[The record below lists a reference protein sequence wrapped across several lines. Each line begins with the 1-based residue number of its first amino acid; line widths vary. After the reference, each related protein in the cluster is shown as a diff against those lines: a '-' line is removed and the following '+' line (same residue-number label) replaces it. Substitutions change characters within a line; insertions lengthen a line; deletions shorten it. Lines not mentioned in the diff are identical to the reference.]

1 MVFVFYLYMFFAS
14 FDIIVSLRFQS

>member
-1 MVFVFYLYMFFAS
+1 MFFAS